1 MVPNLLFIL
10 TLGVHYNF
18 GKHLGQDVFEQLGSE
33 LEAGPD
39 VTLFQDVQHVTCY
52 TSFASIEGQDATS
65 TERRL
70 TVELVFS
77 VEVSVVKDLH
87 GYFFL
92 VVVLGLEVRIIG
104 SDKFLDVNRRDGDLL
119 ILPFAVD
126 THDNPISNGQGHSED
141 GNEEDVR
148 LQPAMGNDG
157 QDTFQHPRD
166 AEDDG
171 G

>member
-10 TLGVHYNF
+10 TLGVHYDF
-18 GKHLGQDVFEQLGSE
+18 GKHLGQDVFKQLRSE

-39 VTLFQDVQHVTCY
+39 VTLFQDLQHVACY

-77 VEVSVVKDLH
+77 LEVSVVKDLH
-87 GYFFL
+87 GNFLL

-104 SDKFLDVNRRDGDLL
+104 GDKFLDVNRRDGDLL
-119 ILPFAVD
+119 VLPLAID
-126 THDNPISNGQGHSED
+126 AHDNPISNGQGHSEND
-141 GNEEDVR
+141 NEEDVR
-148 LQPAMGNDG
+148 LEPAVRNDG